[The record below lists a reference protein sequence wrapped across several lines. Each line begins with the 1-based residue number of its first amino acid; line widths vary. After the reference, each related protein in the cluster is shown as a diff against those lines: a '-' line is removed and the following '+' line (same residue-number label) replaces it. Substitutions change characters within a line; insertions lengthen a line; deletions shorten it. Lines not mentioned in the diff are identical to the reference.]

1 LLLTRSFVPS
11 WLALEMIVCITS
23 LRHTAT
29 KKRQY
34 EPGPLLLRQKRSA
47 KTETLYPSGGM
58 RRVNRGTDGG
68 LVPTGVE
75 SKHERGLV
83 NR

>member
-29 KKRQY
+29 K
-34 EPGPLLLRQKRSA
+34 EAS
-47 KTETLYPSGGM
+47 
-58 RRVNRGTDGG
+58 
-68 LVPTGVE
+68 
-75 SKHERGLV
+75 
-83 NR
+83 